1 MKQVFKLPDV
11 GEGIAEAE
19 IVEYL
24 VEVGDKVKADQMVV
38 RVETDKAVVELPS
51 PFAGTVAEIPHQPG
65 DTVKVGDALLIIE
78 TEEGAKAEE
87 KEQQLER
94 TEKLGPAKE
103 EKKKQDRDEK
113 LQAAPH
119 QEKKKPEPV

>member
-51 PFAGTVAEIPHQPG
+51 PFSGTVAEIPHKPG
-65 DTVKVGDALLIIE
+65 DTVSVGDALLVVE
-78 TEEGAKAEE
+78 TEEGAA
-87 KEQQLER
+87 
-94 TEKLGPAKE
+94 AE
-103 EKKKQDRDEK
+103 EKKK
-113 LQAAPH
+113 
-119 QEKKKPEPV
+119 KPEREEKEPKKRRRSQSGTRSRSSRGKEKA

>member
-51 PFAGTVAEIPHQPG
+51 PFSGTVAEIPHKPG
-65 DTVKVGDALLIIE
+65 DTVSVGDALLIVD
-78 TEEGAKAEE
+78 TEEVAAR
-87 KEQQLER
+87 LR
-94 TEKLGPAKE
+94 
-103 EKKKQDRDEK
+103 KKR
-113 LQAAPH
+113 
-119 QEKKKPEPV
+119 KKPEREEEKRNREGKETASRSSPGKEKA